1 MSNCWNDLDNLLD
14 AGISRIILHGPPGTG
29 KTYAAMNHKRPVGQ
43 EVVRLVCND
52 GMTVF
57 DVVGGSM
64 PVNGSFEFIQAGP
77 LQAFIHGWRL
87 VIDEIDKAS
96 SEVFGE
102 LLNLCDSVDSALYRH
117 PITGEK
123 FYPHPNFTVVIT
135 TNYRSMAEF
144 PDALRDRFIRP
155 IWIDTPHEEALRM
168 FPAEW
173 RGYITR
179 MCAAGDDQRLSL
191 RGFQMLLQLKD
202 RHGEERAAELVLGER
217 ANAFL
222 EAIKVDRLS
231 AI

>member
-64 PVNGSFEFIQAGP
+64 PVNGAFEFIKGAP
-77 LQAFIHGWRL
+77 LEAFLHGWRL

-96 SEVFGE
+96 SEVMGE
-102 LLNLCDSVDSALYRH
+102 LLNLCDSAESAVYRH

-123 FYPHPNFTVVIT
+123 FYPHPNLTIFIT
-135 TNYRSMAEF
+135 TNYRSVAEF
-144 PDALRDRFIRP
+144 PDALRDRFVRP
-155 IWIDTPHEEALRM
+155 IWIDTPHEEALKQ
-168 FPAEW
+168 FPAKW
-173 RGYITR
+173 HGYIKR
-179 MCAAGDDQRLSL
+179 MSAAGDDQRISL
-191 RGFQMLLQLKD
+191 RGFQTLYKLEQVY
-202 RHGEERAAELVLGER
+202 GEERAAELVLGER